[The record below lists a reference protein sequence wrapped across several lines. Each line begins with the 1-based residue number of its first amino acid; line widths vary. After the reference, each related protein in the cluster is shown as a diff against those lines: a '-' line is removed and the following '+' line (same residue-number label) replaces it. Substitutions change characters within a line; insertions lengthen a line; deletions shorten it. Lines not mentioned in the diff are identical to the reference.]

1 MDGLNAV
8 GDPRLRSALLYAR
21 SIPHAV
27 SADDLAAKQGVH
39 RNVARARLDRLA
51 DAGLLTR
58 GFERRSGRSG
68 PGAGRPARVYSV
80 PPSLTTI
87 EFPERRYELLV
98 GHLLDALPERGRS
111 IRLREAGH
119 AFGSDLALQ
128 SGLRPAKTLSTA
140 LHRMCAAVGRLGY
153 QASVAEV
160 SAEAAV
166 VVTATCPLRPIV
178 RARPQ
183 AAEIDRGFWTGLTAA
198 ALGVSTAVVEC
209 RTCDCHADASSCR
222 VLVTVSSGG

>member
-1 MDGLNAV
+1 MDELNAV
-8 GDPRLRSALLYAR
+8 GDTGLRSALLYAR

-39 RNVARARLDRLA
+39 RNVARSRLDRLA
-51 DAGLLTR
+51 AAGLLTS

-80 PPSLTTI
+80 PPSLTPI

-98 GHLLDALPERGRS
+98 GHLVDALPERGRS
-111 IRLREAGH
+111 IRLRDAGH

-140 LHRMCAAVGRLGY
+140 LHRMCAAIGQLGY
-153 QASVAEV
+153 QASVAEI
-160 SAEAAV
+160 SADAAV
-166 VVTATCPLRPIV
+166 VVTPTCPLRPIV
-178 RARPQ
+178 RAGAQ

-198 ALGVSTAVVEC
+198 ALGVSTDVLEC
-209 RTCDCHADASSCR
+209 RTCDCHADTSSCR
-222 VLVTVSSGG
+222 VLLRVSSGG